1 MSIRTDKKHLG
12 SLTDK
17 FTIDDVGS
25 SLLQELAQ
33 GLYTPPEV
41 IREYIQNA
49 VDSHRLWFAETSE
62 ESTVPIRV
70 QIRGKSIT
78 FFDGGIGMDEE
89 EIRNVKSIAVS
100 RKRVSDVR
108 LAGHKGVGIW
118 AGLSYFKKLRLY
130 STKYGSKKAYELIID
145 FASIVSAIDEDK
157 SIGDVLNPNYQI
169 EVYETDPDEHGAV
182 ITLSEPVRAEEDFIN
197 EEPVANALKR
207 ICPCKIH
214 PSFVFYNELLEWH
227 NANGLDLHNIYLN
240 GEPVYKSFPSVVD
253 NFTSGVLTINDRAVA
268 HYWYAINKK
277 NRILPST
284 NGELVGFR
292 TSVEGFTI
300 GETNLYSR
308 GDYAGFA
315 EIGKSISSRLDWYVG
330 EFAVLDK
337 DLRPNLQRR
346 EFETS
351 EFSRQYIQRIRKWYE
366 ELDDKTR
373 FTSAKRIVSEKYAN
387 MESVLT
393 KANIGKYE
401 ADLLSFLKE
410 LHNDGNKILEN
421 RGNRNPPKEIQAL
434 KDQAAKRNILIK
446 SIDGILTQL
455 VGKKKLAEMLAE
467 ASKTNPSNKGIPS
480 RRGAQSGNS
489 ATEIDVDG
497 SDNGDEAGEYDE
509 ISNPVQLS
517 SSGEASQNLSG
528 YYSIFLDTLL
538 GLLEEILEEIFP
550 NSSKKTKRVL
560 SLLRKRSFEAFQ
572 NDK

>member
-12 SLTDK
+12 TLTDK

-49 VDSHRLWFAETSE
+49 VDAHRLWFAETGQKP
-62 ESTVPIRV
+62 TVPIRV

-78 FFDGGIGMDEE
+78 FFDGGIGMDDE

-100 RKRVSDVR
+100 RKKASDVR

-130 STKYGSKKAYELIID
+130 STKQGSKKAYELIINFD
-145 FASIVSAIDEDK
+145 SIVSAIDEDK

-169 EVYETDPDEHGAV
+169 QIYESDPNEHGAV
-182 ITLSEPVRAEEDFIN
+182 VTLSDPVRAEDDFVN
-197 EEPVANALKR
+197 EEPIANALKK
-207 ICPCKIH
+207 ICPCEID

-227 NANGLDLHNIYLN
+227 NTHGLDLHKIYLN

-253 NFTSGVLTINDRAVA
+253 NFTSDVLTINDRPVA

-351 EFSRQYIQRIRKWYE
+351 EFSRQYIHRIRKWYE

-373 FTSAKRIVSEKYAN
+373 FTSAKRIVIDKYAN
-387 MESVLT
+387 MERILT
-393 KANIGKYE
+393 RANIGNYE
-401 ADLLSFLKE
+401 ADLLGFLKE
-410 LHNDGNKILEN
+410 LHNDGNKILEY

-434 KDQAAKRNILIK
+434 KDQTSKRNILVK

-455 VGKKKLAEMLAE
+455 VGKKKLAQMLAE
-467 ASKTNPSNKGIPS
+467 ESKTNPSNKGISS
-480 RRGAQSGNS
+480 RRGARSGDLT
-489 ATEIDVDG
+489 TEIDIDE

-509 ISNPVQLS
+509 VPNPVQLP
-517 SSGEASQNLSG
+517 SSGEATQNLSS
-528 YYSIFLDTLL
+528 YYSIFLDTLS

-550 NSSKKTKRVL
+550 DSNEKTKKVL
-560 SLLRKRSFEAFQ
+560 TLLRKRSFEVFQ